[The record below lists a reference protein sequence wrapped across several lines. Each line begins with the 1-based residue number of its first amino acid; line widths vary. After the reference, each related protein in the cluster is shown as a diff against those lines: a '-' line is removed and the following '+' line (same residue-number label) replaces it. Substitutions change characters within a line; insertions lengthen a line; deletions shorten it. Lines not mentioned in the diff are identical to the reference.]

1 MLAPLTA
8 TTGLTGLSAECLSA
22 PARGMAGDDPGAGV
36 VGVAVLDEILTVMTE
51 ASGAAVSS
59 ATEAL
64 TVEALPAVR
73 LVSTEAVGSAAT
85 VDFMVAVVDSTVAVV
100 DSTVAEGSTVEA
112 AEAFTVEAAASTAAV
127 VADSTEVGVVDT
139 LVADT
144 GNPGT
149 AV

>member
-22 PARGMAGDDPGAGV
+22 LALGMAGDDPGAGV
-36 VGVAVLDEILTVMTE
+36 VGVAVLDEILTVMAE
-51 ASGAAVSS
+51 GSGAAVSS
-59 ATEAL
+59 ATGAL

-73 LVSTEAVGSAAT
+73 LASTEAVGSAAT
-85 VDFMVAVVDSTVAVV
+85 VDFMVGVVDSTA
-100 DSTVAEGSTVEA
+100 AGASTVEA
-112 AEAFTVEAAASTAAV
+112 GDSTVEVAAA
-127 VADSTEVGVVDT
+127 STEVGVVDT

>member
-1 MLAPLTA
+1 
-8 TTGLTGLSAECLSA
+8 
-22 PARGMAGDDPGAGV
+22 MAGDDPGAGV
-36 VGVAVLDEILTVMTE
+36 VGVAALDEILTVMTE

-59 ATEAL
+59 ATGALTVEAL

-85 VDFMVAVVDSTVAVV
+85 VDFMVVVVDSTAAV
-100 DSTVAEGSTVEA
+100 GSTVEA
-112 AEAFTVEAAASTAAV
+112 AVGSTA
-127 VADSTEVGVVDT
+127 VAVVDT